1 MFLKFKIKRL
11 IVISLFVYAHSY
23 ATEINAE
30 TLRLKSLTA
39 TRTDKAP
46 VVDGVI
52 DDLVWSNAQ
61 LLDDF
66 IQYEPY
72 NLVPASVKTQVRVLY
87 DDNNIYI
94 AFENFDP
101 DPNGIMTRM
110 SRRDDYEQID
120 KNTDWVGFGFDSND
134 DDLTG
139 NWFML
144 TAAGVQLDVSI
155 NETRGFRSAYD
166 ISWNAVWDGE
176 TSIHSEGWSAE
187 IRIPFNVFQFSKD
200 SEQVWGATFQSCLLY
215 TSDAADE

>member
-11 IVISLFVYAHSY
+11 IVVSLFAYAHSY

-30 TLRLKSLTA
+30 TLRLKSLKA

-94 AFENFDP
+94 
-101 DPNGIMTRM
+101 I
-110 SRRDDYEQID
+110 
-120 KNTDWVGFGFDSND
+120 
-134 DDLTG
+134 
-139 NWFML
+139 
-144 TAAGVQLDVSI
+144 
-155 NETRGFRSAYD
+155 
-166 ISWNAVWDGE
+166 
-176 TSIHSEGWSAE
+176 
-187 IRIPFNVFQFSKD
+187 
-200 SEQVWGATFQSCLLY
+200 
-215 TSDAADE
+215 